1 MAQAGVGSSSNF
13 IVNIQEL
20 QNVINSASG
29 LTPFATLSQQIT
41 AIQEMVKTDTKQIA
55 VNSIAAYNTT
65 PIQVLD
71 SMNFATG
78 TTLTVGGTDLAATAA
93 SGGST
98 TYGTISSIGN
108 VSSFT
113 NYYSTTGALDTAIA
127 FQVGSPPQTPLEITG
142 GGGLVVRGGLTIS
155 GAGTPGLG
163 KYLTCMD
170 AGGTAEWQVPAMP
183 SDARL
188 KTNIQPLREADRIL
202 TRIRGVRFQW
212 VETGEADI
220 GVLAQDLLPV
230 LPEAVVEPGAERPYL
245 VAYQKI
251 VPVLV
256 EALKGLDARV
266 RELEALS
273 AIRQ

>member
-1 MAQAGVGSSSNF
+1 MAQAGVASSSNY

-20 QNVINSASG
+20 QNVITSAGG
-29 LTPFATLSQQIT
+29 LSPFASLSQQIT

-71 SMNFATG
+71 SFNFAAG
-78 TTLTVGGTDLAATAA
+78 TTISVDGVSIAGAAAE
-93 SGGST
+93 GST
-98 TYGTISSIGN
+98 TYGSISSIGN

-113 NYYSTTGALDTAIA
+113 NYFSTVAAGDTAIS
-127 FQVGSPPQTPLEITG
+127 FQVGSPAQEPVAIRGDGTVVIA
-142 GGGLVVRGGLTIS
+142 GGLKITA
-155 GAGTPGLG
+155 AGTPGLG

-170 AGGTAEWQVPAMP
+170 VGGTAEWQVPAMP

-188 KTNIQPLREADRIL
+188 KTNIQPLAEADRIL
-202 TRIRGVRFQW
+202 GRIRGVRFQW
-212 VETGEADI
+212 ADSGEPDI

-230 LPEAVVEPGAERPYL
+230 LPEAVVDIGADRPYL

-273 AIRQ
+273 AARQ

>member
-29 LTPFATLSQQIT
+29 LSPFAALSQQIT

-78 TTLTVGGTDLAATAA
+78 TTVTLGGTDITGGVA
-93 SGGST
+93 GGST
-98 TYGTISSIGN
+98 TYGSISSIGN

-113 NYYSTTGALDTAIA
+113 NYYSTVGAGDTAIG
-127 FQVGSPPQTPLEITG
+127 FQVGSPAAEAVAIRGDGTLVV
-142 GGGLVVRGGLTIS
+142 GGGLKITS
-155 GAGTPGLG
+155 AGTPGLG

-170 AGGTAEWQVPAMP
+170 VGGTAEWQVPAMP

-188 KTNIQPLREADRIL
+188 KTNIQPLTEADRIL
-202 TRIRGVRFQW
+202 ARIRGVRFQW
-212 VETGEADI
+212 VENGESDI

-230 LPEAVVEPGAERPYL
+230 LPEAVVDIGADRPYL

-256 EALKGLDARV
+256 EALKGLEARV
-266 RELEALS
+266 CALEALS
-273 AIRQ
+273 AGRQ

>member
-71 SMNFATG
+71 SMNFAAG
-78 TTLTVGGTDLAATAA
+78 TTISVDGTSIAGSAA
-93 SGGST
+93 GGST
-98 TYGTISSIGN
+98 MYGSISSIGN

-113 NYYSTTGALDTAIA
+113 NYFSTVAAGDTAIA
-127 FQVGSPPQTPLEITG
+127 FQVGSPAATPLVITG
-142 GGGLVVRGGLTIS
+142 GGETVISGGLKIT

-170 AGGTAEWQVPAMP
+170 VGGTAEWQVPAMP

-188 KTNIQPLREADRIL
+188 KTNIQPLMDADRIL
-202 TRIRGVRFQW
+202 ERIRGVRFQW
-212 VETGEADI
+212 VGTGEADI

-230 LPEAVVEPGAERPYL
+230 LPEAVVDPGADRPYL

-256 EALKGLDARV
+256 EALKGLEARV
-266 RELEALS
+266 LHLEALS
-273 AIRQ
+273 ARRQ